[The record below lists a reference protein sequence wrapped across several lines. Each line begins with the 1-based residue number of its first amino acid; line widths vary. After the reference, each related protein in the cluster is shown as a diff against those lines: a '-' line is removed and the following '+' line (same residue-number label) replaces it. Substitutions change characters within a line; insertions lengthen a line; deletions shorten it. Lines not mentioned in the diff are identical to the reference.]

1 MNTKQSEDDKFVK
14 RTIKHINDTSKW
26 ASNRINEL
34 NTVDELCDYMRSKY
48 LDPYDLGGTSIIDEY
63 YKLLESNK
71 ITTETDIDNFFK
83 KELKQKD
90 EHKQPKSKKHD
101 ISVKKIKKLIDT
113 LESIPKPSKVNKH
126 DTVDSILKT
135 IFDIKDTTSKEH
147 DKPDFTKGNELLKMI
162 ESKLKSNKPIRKDMV
177 DRMADL
183 IQTQPEFKTITKNK
197 LKKYGF
203 VIFNN
208 FNKRYP
214 ELMNEMFKKEEIEK
228 LLKKKY
234 DKHLKMK

>member
-1 MNTKQSEDDKFVK
+1 MSRKKVIDDNDIAIMIQGQNEAHKK
-14 RTIKHINDTSKW
+14 RND
-26 ASNRINEL
+26 
-34 NTVDELCDYMRSKY
+34 DYLKSV
-48 LDPYDLGGTSIIDEY
+48 GNI
-63 YKLLESNK
+63 KLLEHMTTYKKKYGLKRGDKTLSEISEKIKDGSIKTDSEIDKYFDNPTKNK
-71 ITTETDIDNFFK
+71 
-83 KELKQKD
+83 
-90 EHKQPKSKKHD
+90 SHD
-101 ISVKKIKKLIDT
+101 TSVKKIKKLIDT

-183 IQTQPEFKTITKNK
+183 IQTQPEFKNITKGK

-203 VIFNN
+203 EIFNN